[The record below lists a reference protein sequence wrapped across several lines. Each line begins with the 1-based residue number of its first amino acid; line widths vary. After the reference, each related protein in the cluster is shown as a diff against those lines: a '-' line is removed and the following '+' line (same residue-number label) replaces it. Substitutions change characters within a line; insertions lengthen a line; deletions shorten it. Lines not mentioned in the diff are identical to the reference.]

1 MTNLMIVVALVFAL
15 IAGLIWFAFL
25 RPAPVQTALGVIRSK
40 SCKPAGEYWQQPVGN
55 RDGFWTPTRIPIA
68 ECYVFGILV
77 EGRAGE
83 ARIARNTVEAQA
95 FNVGQ
100 RVQIK
105 FVERGLPLIWK
116 RIYVT
121 DMKLIESH

>member
-1 MTNLMIVVALVFAL
+1 MTNVMIVVASLFVL

-25 RPAPVQTALGVIRSK
+25 RPAPEQTALGVIHSK
-40 SCKPAGEYWQQPVGN
+40 SYKPAGEYWQQPVGN

-68 ECYVFGILV
+68 ECYIFGIQV
-77 EGRAGE
+77 EGQAGE
-83 ARIARNTVEAQA
+83 ARIARNTIEAQA

-100 RVQIK
+100 RVQIEY
-105 FVERGLPLIWK
+105 VERGLPLIWK

-121 DMKLIESH
+121 DMKSH